1 MLPDFDGYDTFINA
15 LHIYMS
21 IYKKTGLTIRQ
32 NGHNPKT
39 EMPINTQRFEQ
50 RMKFEPQMNHLAN
63 EA

>member
-1 MLPDFDGYDTFINA
+1 MY
-15 LHIYMS
+15 IYMS
-21 IYKKTGLTIRQ
+21 IYKKIGFIRQ